1 MCVRL
6 QRIGPECERAC
17 ACGWY
22 HWVSLLV
29 SLKSDPNAPKL
40 PDGEYSQTFHLAR
53 QAGEASMAQG
63 CGTKGQTMRSLWPNA
78 QRCS

>member
-6 QRIGPECERAC
+6 QWIGPECERAC
-17 ACGWY
+17 ACGWD

-29 SLKSDPNAPKL
+29 SLKSDPNAPEL

-53 QAGEASMAQG
+53 QAGEASMAPG
-63 CGTKGQTMRSLWPNA
+63 CSAEGQTVKSL
-78 QRCS
+78 